1 MQLAIVKS
9 EVFAGQPNPLLS
21 DGFMKISPYETQSA
35 SLIVKDIQSVE
46 PSVDVY
52 APEILFPIEA
62 RHIPGEYEGRK
73 TQWEQSLV
81 APYQFTQHPEAESDL
96 THSSVF
102 VKIKHPKVYTKRTF
116 LNMLYVCILKEK
128 KDIISFIFPFAQP
141 LTPERPRREYTTS
154 FENDEM
160 RTTARESNELPNIP
174 NRKRNKRPR
183 KTQNKKRAA
192 HLTSTRK

>member
-52 APEILFPIEA
+52 GPEILYPIEA

-81 APYQFTQHPEAESDL
+81 APYQFTQHPEAESER
-96 THSSVF
+96 TNSSVF
-102 VKIKHPKVYTKRTF
+102 VKIKHPKAYTKRTF

-128 KDIISFIFPFAQP
+128 RDIISFIFPFAQP
-141 LTPERPRREYTTS
+141 PTPERPRREYTTS
-154 FENDEM
+154 ENDEM
-160 RTTARESNELPNIP
+160 RTTARESNELP